1 MSTSKL
7 SWRET
12 SQPKSALRPRETF
25 QLLTLLLILL
35 FLAVVPV
42 LAAEDNAPDPANT
55 PAGLVFRWL
64 NFVLV
69 MGGIAYL
76 IGKFG
81 APYFRSHAQ
90 SISNAIREATEAR
103 AAAERELREIDERVA
118 AINLE
123 IQDLRRAGARES
135 SAEAERLRE
144 LARVEA
150 ERIHNAAR
158 AEIEASERA
167 GLQELRAI
175 AARLATERAAELLRT
190 RVNQSHDAALF
201 RSFIGQLERSA
212 S

>member
-1 MSTSKL
+1 
-7 SWRET
+7 
-12 SQPKSALRPRETF
+12 
-25 QLLTLLLILL
+25 
-35 FLAVVPV
+35 
-42 LAAEDNAPDPANT
+42 
-55 PAGLVFRWL
+55 AGLVFRWL

-118 AINLE
+118 ALNLE

>member
-1 MSTSKL
+1 MSAPKTIR
-7 SWRET
+7 RET
-12 SQPKSALRPRETF
+12 TQPQTMPRYGEWF
-25 QLLTLLLILL
+25 RLLTLCMVLL
-35 FLAVVPV
+35 FLAAVPV
-42 LAAEDNAPDPANT
+42 LAAEENAPDPADT

-81 APYFRSHAQ
+81 APYFRSHSQ
-90 SISNAIREATEAR
+90 SISNAIREASEAR
-103 AAAERELREIDERVA
+103 AAAERELRGIDERVA
-118 AINLE
+118 ALNLE

-135 SAEAERLRE
+135 TAEAERLRDLTSAE
-144 LARVEA
+144 EAR
-150 ERIHNAAR
+150 ILKAAQ

-167 GLQELRAI
+167 GRQELRAI

-190 RVNQSHDAALF
+190 RVNRDEDASLF

>member
-1 MSTSKL
+1 MSAPKTIRRGKI
-7 SWRET
+7 
-12 SQPKSALRPRETF
+12 QPKTMPRYGAWLRP
-25 QLLTLLLILL
+25 LALCMVLL
-35 FLAVVPV
+35 FLAIVPV
-42 LAAEDNAPDPANT
+42 LAAEENAPDPADT

-69 MGGIAYL
+69 MGGIVYL

-90 SISNAIREATEAR
+90 SISNAIREASEAR

-118 AINLE
+118 ALNLE

-135 SAEAERLRE
+135 TAEAERLRDLTSAE
-144 LARVEA
+144 EAR
-150 ERIHNAAR
+150 ILKAAQ

-167 GLQELRAI
+167 GRQELRAI

-190 RVNQSHDAALF
+190 RVNRDEDASLF
-201 RSFIGQLERSA
+201 RSFVGQLERSA

>member
-1 MSTSKL
+1 MPIYGE
-7 SWRET
+7 WFR
-12 SQPKSALRPRETF
+12 
-25 QLLTLLLILL
+25 LLTLCVVLL

-42 LAAEDNAPDPANT
+42 LAAEENAPDPADT
-55 PAGLVFRWL
+55 PAGMVFRWL

-90 SISNAIREATEAR
+90 SISNAIREASEAR
-103 AAAERELREIDERVA
+103 AAAERGLREIDERVA
-118 AINLE
+118 ALNLE

-135 SAEAERLRE
+135 TLEAERLRDLTSAE
-144 LARVEA
+144 EAR
-150 ERIHNAAR
+150 ILKAAQ

-167 GLQELRAI
+167 GRQELRAI

-190 RVNQSHDAALF
+190 RVNRDEDASLF